1 MLDPPPTDGL
11 VGYLNWSAGVSAS
24 LPLFEGGARRAA
36 RTRASREVDELR
48 LRRRAIAERIEQRVR
63 SAAHLARASFAGIE
77 LTEAATVAARQNLDL
92 VTGAYEQGVVPI
104 LDLLDAQHAALIA
117 EEEAA
122 NAVYDHLID
131 QMAVQRALGRFRFFM
146 NQEESV
152 AFDARLRAHFDGG
165 RR

>member
-1 MLDPPPTDGL
+1 M
-11 VGYLNWSAGVSAS
+11 SAS
-24 LPLFEGGARRAA
+24 LPLYEGGARRAA
-36 RTRASREVDELR
+36 RARAIREVDELS

-63 SAAHLARASFAGIE
+63 SAAHLAGASFAGIE
-77 LTEAATVAARQNLDL
+77 LAEAATVAARQNLEL

-104 LDLLDAQHAALIA
+104 LDLLDAQHAALVA
-117 EEEAA
+117 EEETA

-146 NQEESV
+146 NPEEEA

-165 RR
+165 R